1 MENLEMSD
9 DIFKNSV
16 CTILYYI
23 DKQQSLRNID
33 ELDYKIGF
41 VYWKV
46 KNVKQHYIFYFIND
60 EKYIIL
66 FADKLGVQI
75 LKGIANEAKK
85 INTTNIIVIYYKC
98 TPECLKIK
106 YYEDVNITLYCY
118 SDLQC
123 NILELNSN
131 PEFELLTEQQKKDL
145 PFEPKKLPKILLQDI
160 ICKCLN
166 VKVGDV
172 IKSIRNKVEKNGV
185 YYRYVT
191 VK

>member
-1 MENLEMSD
+1 MVD

-23 DKQQSLRNID
+23 DKQQTIRDMSQLNY
-33 ELDYKIGF
+33 EIGF
-41 VYWKV
+41 TYWKV
-46 KNVKQHYIFYFIND
+46 KNIKQHFIFYFIEN
-60 EKYIIL
+60 EKYIVL

-75 LKGIANEAKK
+75 LKGIANESKK
-85 INTTNIIVIYYKC
+85 LNTTNIIVMYLKC

-106 YYEDVNITLYCY
+106 SYENINLTLYCY

-131 PEFELLTEQQKKDL
+131 PTFELLTDQQKKDL
-145 PFEPKKLPKILLQDI
+145 PYDPKKLPKILLQDI

-166 VKVGDV
+166 VKLGDV
-172 IKSIRNKVEKNGV
+172 IKSIRNKNQKDGV
-185 YYRYVT
+185 YYRYVSI
-191 VK
+191 K